1 MKSFLKWFAG
11 VVVVLIILFAG
22 FIFFISYFFSS
33 EVSVYDNSYL
43 HINLSGPLAEYKAPD
58 PMGEA
63 LGNVSLDLK
72 KFRECLEKAKV
83 DDRIN
88 GILLEIG
95 FLQTGYA
102 KIQEIHHLI
111 TEFRKSE
118 KKIYAYLGPDIAFT
132 KDYYIATA
140 CDSIFIAP
148 TANLFITGVYGEVT
162 FYKKFFEKIGIEAEF
177 QQIGKYKNAPDV
189 YTRQKMSP
197 EHHEVLREII
207 DQYYKNIVLTISEN
221 RDLTIGEVEEV
232 INSKS
237 GFTGMEA
244 LQDGLVDACAYENEM
259 SAKFNLYGESPV
271 KLYGTDYSQVPIS
284 SLDIR
289 NKRRIAVLNCE
300 GTINSGSD
308 SEQPYFGK
316 ILGSGTVVEN
326 INNAAKSRF
335 IKAIILRINSPGG
348 SATAS
353 DEIWNAIRNA
363 SKKKPVIASLSD
375 YAASGGYYIAI
386 AADTIITTPN
396 SLVGSIGI
404 YAGKFSAAKLY
415 DKLGLKNEF
424 IGKGQN
430 SGLFSVLKPWSKQ
443 EKEIIQRLIKK
454 FYVDFVEKTAKA
466 RNLSYNQVD
475 NLGRGRAWTGSAA
488 VENKLCDTEGYF
500 YTAVQAAKQMAG
512 IDPDESV
519 RLLYYPKEKSLL
531 SQLLSKFPAKMNFLN
546 KLDEYKKI
554 QMNIVMEQLQNRP
567 LALLPYKISW
577 K

>member
-11 VVVVLIILFAG
+11 VVVVLIVLFAG
-22 FIFFISYFFSS
+22 FIFFISYFISS
-33 EVSVYDNSYL
+33 EVSVSDNSYL
-43 HINLSGPLAEYKAPD
+43 HINLSGPLSEYKAPD

-63 LGNVSLDLK
+63 LGKVSFDMK

-111 TEFRKSE
+111 TEFRTSE

-148 TANLFITGVYGEVT
+148 TANLFITGVHGEVT
-162 FYKKFFEKIGIEAEF
+162 FYKEFFEKIGIEAEF

-189 YTRQKMSP
+189 YTRKKMSP
-197 EHHEVLREII
+197 EQREVLKELI
-207 DQYYKNIVLTISEN
+207 DQYYEDIISTISEN
-221 RDLTIGEVEEV
+221 RDLTAKKVEE
-232 INSKS
+232 IIDSKS

-244 LQDGLVDACAYENEM
+244 LKDGLADACAYENEM
-259 SAKFNLYGESPV
+259 PEKFNLYGESPV
-271 KLYGTDYSQVPIS
+271 KIYGTDYSQVPIS

-289 NKRRIAVLNCE
+289 NKRKIAVINCE

-316 ILGSGTVVEN
+316 ILGANTVVKD
-326 INNAAKSRF
+326 INHAAESKF

-348 SATAS
+348 AASAS
-353 DEIWNAIRNA
+353 DEIWNAIHNA

-375 YAASGGYYIAI
+375 YAASGGYYIAL
-386 AADTIITTPN
+386 AADTIITAPN

-404 YAGKFSAAKLY
+404 YAGKFNTVKLY

-424 IGKGQN
+424 EGRGQN
-430 SGLFSVLKPWSKQ
+430 SGLFSVLKPWTEQ
-443 EKEIIQRLIKK
+443 EKDIIHRIIKN
-454 FYVDFVEKTAKA
+454 FYVNFVEKTANA
-466 RNLSYNQVD
+466 RRLSYDQVD
-475 NLGRGRAWTGSAA
+475 KLGRGRVYTGSAA
-488 VENKLCDTEGYF
+488 TSNKLCDAEGYF

-519 RLLYYPKEKSLL
+519 RLIYYPKEKSLL
-531 SQLLSKFPAKMNFLN
+531 SQILNEFSAKITFLN
-546 KLDEYKKI
+546 RLNEYQAI
-554 QMNIVMEQLQNRP
+554 QMVNLIEELQNRP
-567 LALLPYKISW
+567 LALLPFRISW